1 MSADPLATSSK
12 ACAAAAAQAIAY
24 TDLLY
29 ALGAARQHTL
39 GICWFRNSTVSD
51 APPSEHLESC
61 PQPPPAEFDV
71 ELATRQYYY
80 EGGRPPPALGHL
92 RRFGRDA
99 AEQRCLHDGGLLRR
113 DGGVPHTGIPLRRR
127 GSSPHEHILRLEH
140 IGVLDRVHRRQHHH
154 DRGCLHGTLLGR
166 MLLRRHRAVHRGP
179 QRHVR
184 GPGAVQWQRLDDSR
198 VHEVGELGLRQRRLL
213 DVRWRRRLL
222 RNEHDLRLGRLL
234 HDQFG

>member
-12 ACAAAAAQAIAY
+12 ACAAAAAQA
-24 TDLLY
+24 
-29 ALGAARQHTL
+29 TL
-39 GICWFRNSTVSD
+39 SGPRGST
-51 APPSEHLESC
+51 PSEFAGFGIQLLVTRRRQNIWNLA
-61 PQPPPAEFDV
+61 PNPPPAEFDV